1 MNDIVIPPGALDTL
15 SGDDVTGSQDK
26 LDKDKLGKKGARD
39 FRESEWK
46 LRHIALAGLSWQA
59 GEGVHEN
66 TPVLMLHGWL
76 DNSLTFV
83 KLAPELTGL
92 GPVYALDMAGHGHS
106 GHRPEGQ
113 DYLLMDYVADLAEL
127 VERYFQETSDGRIN
141 LVGHSLGGI
150 VGALYAAA
158 FPERVR
164 NLVMID
170 SLGAISRPVSETI
183 PQLRKAIK
191 KRIAGSGR
199 QVVYPDIETAAKAR
213 EGGLSPLS
221 PEAALTLIPR
231 NMKPEE
237 NGLVWRTDPRLRH
250 PSPLMMTEE
259 QVMAS
264 LSALESRV
272 LFVRA
277 DQGLLS
283 YRKDL
288 DERTSVIPNLQVS
301 NVPGGHHCHL
311 DGETGYVADAVR
323 QFLENE

>member
-1 MNDIVIPPGALDTL
+1 MNDMAMPTDASEGQERRDL
-15 SGDDVTGSQDK
+15 SEKIAGP
-26 LDKDKLGKKGARD
+26 

-46 LRHIALAGLSWQA
+46 LRHITLAGLSWPPA
-59 GEGVHEN
+59 PEAHDN
-66 TPVLMLHGWL
+66 TPIIMLHGWL

-83 KLAPELTGL
+83 KLAPELAHL
-92 GPVYALDMAGHGHS
+92 GPVYALDFAGHGHS
-106 GHRPEGQ
+106 GHRPDGQ
-113 DYLLMDYVADLAEL
+113 SYLLMDYVADLAEL
-127 VERYFQETSDGRIN
+127 IERYFQETPDGKVN

-158 FPERVR
+158 FPERIR
-164 NLVMID
+164 SLAMID
-170 SLGAISRPVSETI
+170 SLGALSRPVKETI

-191 KRIAGSGR
+191 KRIAGSGK
-199 QVVYPDIETAAKAR
+199 QVVYPDIATAAKAR

-231 NMKPEE
+231 NMKPWQD
-237 NGLVWRTDPRLRH
+237 GFVWQTDPRLRH

-259 QVMAS
+259 QVLAS
-264 LSALESRV
+264 LAAIETRV

-288 DERTSVIPNLQVS
+288 DKRADAIASLQTVR
-301 NVPGGHHCHL
+301 VPGGHHCHL
-311 DGETGYVADAVR
+311 DGDTGPVVTAIR

>member
-1 MNDIVIPPGALDTL
+1 MSDMSFPTDTPGNQVKD
-15 SGDDVTGSQDK
+15 GSIEK
-26 LDKDKLGKKGARD
+26 SARS
-39 FRESEWK
+39 FRESDWK
-46 LRHIALAGLSWQA
+46 LRHITLAGLSWPA
-59 GEGVHEN
+59 ATDAHDN
-66 TPVLMLHGWL
+66 TPIIMLHGWL

-83 KLAPELTGL
+83 KLAPELARL
-92 GPVYALDMAGHGHS
+92 GPVYALDFAGHGHS

-113 DYLLMDYVADLAEL
+113 SYLLMDYVADLAEL
-127 VERYFQETSDGRIN
+127 VERYFQETPDGRIN

-158 FPERVR
+158 FPERIR

-170 SLGAISRPVSETI
+170 SLGALSRPVKETI
-183 PQLRKAIK
+183 PQLRKAVK

-199 QVVYPDIETAAKAR
+199 QVVYPDIATAAKAR

-231 NMKPEE
+231 NMKPEGE
-237 NGLVWRTDPRLRH
+237 GYVWQTDPRLRH

-259 QVMAS
+259 QVLAS
-264 LSALESRV
+264 LSAIETRV

-277 DQGLLS
+277 DAGLLS

-288 DERTSVIPNLQVS
+288 DKRADAIANLQIV

-311 DGETGYVADAVR
+311 DGETGPAATAIR
-323 QFLENE
+323 QFLDNE

>member
-1 MNDIVIPPGALDTL
+1 MNDMVIPTEP
-15 SGDDVTGSQDK
+15 SGSQPEPIDTQ
-26 LDKDKLGKKGARD
+26 GTTPA
-39 FRESEWK
+39 FRESAWK
-46 LRHIALAGLSWQA
+46 LRHITLAGLSWPS
-59 GEGVHEN
+59 EPESHDN
-66 TPVLMLHGWL
+66 TPILMLHGWL

-83 KLAPELTGL
+83 KLAPELTSL
-92 GPVYALDMAGHGHS
+92 GPVYALDFAGHGHS

-113 DYLLMDYVADLAEL
+113 SYLLMDYVADLAEL
-127 VERYFQETSDGRIN
+127 VERYFQETPHGRIN
-141 LVGHSLGGI
+141 IIGHSLGGI

-158 FPERVR
+158 FPERVQ

-170 SLGAISRPVSETI
+170 SLGALSRPVKETI

-191 KRIAGSGR
+191 KRIAGSGK
-199 QVVYPDIETAAKAR
+199 QVVYPDIATAAKAR

-231 NMKPEE
+231 NMKPE
-237 NGLVWRTDPRLRH
+237 GDGYVWQTDPRLRH
-250 PSPLMMTEE
+250 PSPLMMTED
-259 QVMAS
+259 QVLAS
-264 LSALESRV
+264 LAAIDTRV

-288 DERTSVIPNLQVS
+288 DKRAEAIAHLQIVK
-301 NVPGGHHCHL
+301 VPGGHHCHL
-311 DGETGYVADAVR
+311 DGETGPVVTAIR

>member
-1 MNDIVIPPGALDTL
+1 MNDMAMPTEAAEGQEGRDLTEK
-15 SGDDVTGSQDK
+15 S
-26 LDKDKLGKKGARD
+26 ARS

-46 LRHIALAGLSWQA
+46 LRHITLAGLSLPSA
-59 GEGVHEN
+59 PEAHDN
-66 TPVLMLHGWL
+66 TPIIMLHGWL

-83 KLAPELTGL
+83 KLAPELTDL
-92 GPVYALDMAGHGHS
+92 GPVYALDFAGHGHS
-106 GHRPEGQ
+106 GHRPVGQ
-113 DYLLMDYVADLAEL
+113 SYLLMDYVADLAEL
-127 VERYFQETSDGRIN
+127 IERYFQETPDGKVN

-158 FPERVR
+158 FPERIR
-164 NLVMID
+164 SLAMID
-170 SLGAISRPVSETI
+170 SLGALSRPVKETI

-191 KRIAGSGR
+191 KRIAGSGK
-199 QVVYPDIETAAKAR
+199 QVVYPDIATAAKAR

-231 NMKPEE
+231 NMKRQGE
-237 NGLVWRTDPRLRH
+237 GFVWQTDPRLRH

-259 QVMAS
+259 QVLAS
-264 LSALESRV
+264 LAAIETRV

-288 DERTSVIPNLQVS
+288 DKRAEAIANLRIVK
-301 NVPGGHHCHL
+301 VPGGHHCHL
-311 DGETGYVADAVR
+311 DGDTGPVVTAIR

>member
-1 MNDIVIPPGALDTL
+1 MNDMSIPVEASGSALQSSDAQRTA
-15 SGDDVTGSQDK
+15 SS
-26 LDKDKLGKKGARD
+26 

-46 LRHIALAGLSWQA
+46 LRHITLAGLSWSPTR
-59 GEGVHEN
+59 ESRDK
-66 TPVLMLHGWL
+66 TPILMLHGWL

-83 KLAPELTGL
+83 KLAPELIPL
-92 GPVYALDMAGHGHS
+92 GPVYALDFAGHGHS
-106 GHRPEGQ
+106 GHRPQGQ
-113 DYLLMDYVADLAEL
+113 SYLLMDYVADLAEL
-127 VERYFQETSDGRIN
+127 VERYFQETPDGRIN

-170 SLGAISRPVSETI
+170 SLGALSRPAAETI

-191 KRIAGSGR
+191 KRIAGSGK
-199 QVVYPDIETAAKAR
+199 QVVYPDIATAAKAR

-231 NMKPEE
+231 NMKPRGE
-237 NGLVWRTDPRLRH
+237 GYVWQTDPRLRH

-259 QVMAS
+259 QVLAS
-264 LSALESRV
+264 LAAIDTRA

-288 DERTSVIPNLQVS
+288 DVRADAVANLQIA

-311 DGETGYVADAVR
+311 DGDTAPVVTAIR

>member
-1 MNDIVIPPGALDTL
+1 MNDMSIPPEGPGRQMQD
-15 SGDDVTGSQDK
+15 GDVRE
-26 LDKDKLGKKGARD
+26 AEPA
-39 FRESEWK
+39 FRESYWK
-46 LRHIALAGLSWQA
+46 LRHITLAGLSWPA
-59 GEGVHEN
+59 ATETKGS
-66 TPVLMLHGWL
+66 TPVIMLHGWL

-83 KLAPELTGL
+83 KLAPALTRL
-92 GPVYALDMAGHGHS
+92 GPVHALDFAGHGRS

-113 DYLLMDYVADLAEL
+113 SYLLMDYVADLAEL
-127 VERYFQETSDGRIN
+127 VERYFQETPDGRIN

-158 FPERVR
+158 FPERIR

-170 SLGAISRPVSETI
+170 SLGALSRPVDETI

-199 QVVYPDIETAAKAR
+199 QVLYPDIATAARAR

-221 PEAALTLIPR
+221 HAAALTLIPR
-231 NMKPEE
+231 NMKPEG
-237 NGLVWRTDPRLRH
+237 NGYVWQTDSRLRH

-259 QVMAS
+259 QVLAS
-264 LSALESRV
+264 LSAIETRV

-283 YRKDL
+283 YGKDL
-288 DERTSVIPNLQVS
+288 DKRAEAIANLQIVR
-301 NVPGGHHCHL
+301 VPGGHHCHL
-311 DGETGYVADAVR
+311 DGETRPVESAIT

>member
-1 MNDIVIPPGALDTL
+1 MNDMAIPKEASCGQPDG
-15 SGDDVTGSQDK
+15 SGIQET
-26 LDKDKLGKKGARD
+26 APA

-46 LRHIALAGLSWQA
+46 LRHITLAGLSWPPA
-59 GEGVHEN
+59 SEAHDN
-66 TPVLMLHGWL
+66 TPIIMLHGWL

-83 KLAPELTGL
+83 KLAPELTTL
-92 GPVYALDMAGHGHS
+92 GPIYALDFAGHGHS

-113 DYLLMDYVADLAEL
+113 SYLLMDYVADLAEL
-127 VERYFQETSDGRIN
+127 VERYFQETPDGKIN

-158 FPERVR
+158 FPERVK

-170 SLGAISRPVSETI
+170 SLGALSRPVQETI

-191 KRIAGSGR
+191 KRIAGSGK
-199 QVVYPDIETAAKAR
+199 QVVYPDIATAAKAR

-231 NMKPEE
+231 NMRPE
-237 NGLVWRTDPRLRH
+237 GDGYVWQTDPRLRH

-259 QVMAS
+259 QVLAS
-264 LSALESRV
+264 LAAIETPA

-277 DQGLLS
+277 DEGLLS

-288 DERTSVIPNLQVS
+288 DERAEVIANLQIV

-311 DGETGYVADAVR
+311 DGETGPVVTAIR

>member
-1 MNDIVIPPGALDTL
+1 MNDMSMPTEASGSGIEGGGIDGAAP
-15 SGDDVTGSQDK
+15 S
-26 LDKDKLGKKGARD
+26 
-39 FRESEWK
+39 FRESDWK
-46 LRHIALAGLSWQA
+46 LRHITLAGLSWPAASGSQD
-59 GEGVHEN
+59 N
-66 TPVLMLHGWL
+66 TPIIMLHGWL

-83 KLAPELTGL
+83 RLAPELTPL
-92 GPVYALDMAGHGHS
+92 GPVYALDFAGHGHS

-113 DYLLMDYVADLAEL
+113 SYLLMDYVADLAEL
-127 VERYFQETSDGRIN
+127 VERYFQETPDGRIN

-158 FPERVR
+158 FPERIR

-170 SLGAISRPVSETI
+170 SLGALSRPVKETI

-199 QVVYPDIETAAKAR
+199 QVVYPDIPTAAKAR

-231 NMKPEE
+231 NMKPQ
-237 NGLVWRTDPRLRH
+237 GDGFVWQTDPRLRH

-259 QVMAS
+259 QVLAS
-264 LSALESRV
+264 LAAIETRV

-288 DERTSVIPNLQVS
+288 DRRAEAIANLQIVK
-301 NVPGGHHCHL
+301 VPGGHHCHL
-311 DGETGYVADAVR
+311 DGETRPVVTAIR
-323 QFLENE
+323 QFLEKE

>member
-1 MNDIVIPPGALDTL
+1 MNDMAIPTEASCSQPEH
-15 SGDDVTGSQDK
+15 SGIQE
-26 LDKDKLGKKGARD
+26 AAPA
-39 FRESEWK
+39 FWESEWK
-46 LRHIALAGLSWQA
+46 LRHITLAGLSWSPA
-59 GEGVHEN
+59 SEAKAK
-66 TPVLMLHGWL
+66 TPIIMLHGWL

-83 KLAPELTGL
+83 KLAPELTSL
-92 GPVYALDMAGHGHS
+92 GPVYALDFAGHGHS
-106 GHRPEGQ
+106 GHRPDGQ
-113 DYLLMDYVADLAEL
+113 SYLLMDYVADLAEL
-127 VERYFQETSDGRIN
+127 VERYFQETPDGRIN

-164 NLVMID
+164 DLVMID
-170 SLGAISRPVSETI
+170 SLGALSRPVKETI

-191 KRIAGSGR
+191 KRIAGSGK
-199 QVVYPDIETAAKAR
+199 QVVYPDIATAAKAR

-231 NMKPEE
+231 NMKPQ
-237 NGLVWRTDPRLRH
+237 GDGYIWQTDPRLRH
-250 PSPLMMTEE
+250 PSPLMMTED
-259 QVMAS
+259 QVLAS
-264 LSALESRV
+264 LAAVESRV

-288 DERTSVIPNLQVS
+288 DERAGAIANLQIAK
-301 NVPGGHHCHL
+301 VPGGHHCHL
-311 DGETGYVADAVR
+311 DGDTGPVVTAIR

>member
-1 MNDIVIPPGALDTL
+1 MNDTAMPIETAGSRA
-15 SGDDVTGSQDK
+15 GREETGQTTQ
-26 LDKDKLGKKGARD
+26 A

-46 LRHIALAGLSWQA
+46 LRNLTLAGLSWPA
-59 GEGVHEN
+59 TDGARHDI
-66 TPVLMLHGWL
+66 PIIMLHGWL

-83 KLAPELTGL
+83 KLAPELAHL
-92 GPVYALDMAGHGHS
+92 GPVYALDFAGHGHS

-113 DYLLMDYVADLAEL
+113 SYLLMDYVADVAEL
-127 VERYFQETSDGRIN
+127 IERYFQETPDGRVR

-164 NLVMID
+164 DLVMID
-170 SLGAISRPVSETI
+170 SLGALSRPVSETI
-183 PQLRKAIK
+183 PQLTKAIK

-199 QVVYPDIETAAKAR
+199 QVVYPDIATAAKAR

-231 NMKPEE
+231 NMKPQD
-237 NGLVWRTDPRLRH
+237 GGYVWQTDPRLRH
-250 PSPLMMTEE
+250 PSPLMMTED
-259 QVMAS
+259 QVLAS
-264 LSALESRV
+264 LAAIETRV

-288 DERTSVIPNLQVS
+288 DKRADAITNLQIA

-311 DGETGYVADAVR
+311 DGETSPVLTAIR

>member
-1 MNDIVIPPGALDTL
+1 MNDMAIPTEASCGQPDG
-15 SGDDVTGSQDK
+15 SGIQET
-26 LDKDKLGKKGARD
+26 APA

-46 LRHIALAGLSWQA
+46 LLHITLAGLSWPPA
-59 GEGVHEN
+59 SEAHDN
-66 TPVLMLHGWL
+66 TPIIMLHGWL

-83 KLAPELTGL
+83 KLAPELTTL
-92 GPVYALDMAGHGHS
+92 GPIYALDFAGHGHS

-113 DYLLMDYVADLAEL
+113 SYLLMDYVADLAEL
-127 VERYFQETSDGRIN
+127 VERYFQETPDGKIN

-158 FPERVR
+158 FPERVK

-170 SLGAISRPVSETI
+170 SLGALSRPVQETI

-191 KRIAGSGR
+191 KRIAGSGK
-199 QVVYPDIETAAKAR
+199 QVVYPDIATAAKAR

-231 NMKPEE
+231 NMRPEAD
-237 NGLVWRTDPRLRH
+237 GYVWQTDPRLRH

-259 QVMAS
+259 QVLAS
-264 LSALESRV
+264 LAAIETPA

-277 DQGLLS
+277 DEGLLS

-288 DERTSVIPNLQVS
+288 DQRAEVIANLQIV

-311 DGETGYVADAVR
+311 DGETGPVVTAIR

>member
-1 MNDIVIPPGALDTL
+1 MNDMAMPTEASERQEGGTI
-15 SGDDVTGSQDK
+15 TGNTSQP
-26 LDKDKLGKKGARD
+26 

-46 LRHIALAGLSWQA
+46 LRHITLAGLSWPA
-59 GEGVHEN
+59 APGTHDN
-66 TPVLMLHGWL
+66 TPIIMLHGWL

-83 KLAPELTGL
+83 KLAPELTPL
-92 GPVYALDMAGHGHS
+92 GSVYALDFAGHGHS

-113 DYLLMDYVADLAEL
+113 SYLLMDYVADLAEL
-127 VERYFQETSDGRIN
+127 VERYFQETPDGRVN

-158 FPERVR
+158 FPERIR

-170 SLGAISRPVSETI
+170 SLGALSRPVKETI

-191 KRIAGSGR
+191 KRIAGSGK
-199 QVVYPDIETAAKAR
+199 QVVYPDIATAAKAR

-231 NMKPEE
+231 NMKPQ
-237 NGLVWRTDPRLRH
+237 GDGYVWQTDPRLRH

-259 QVMAS
+259 QVLAS
-264 LSALESRV
+264 LAAIETRV

-288 DERTSVIPNLQVS
+288 DERAEAIANLQIAK
-301 NVPGGHHCHL
+301 VPGGHHCHL
-311 DGETGYVADAVR
+311 DGETGPVVTAIR

>member
-1 MNDIVIPPGALDTL
+1 MNEMSIPGEL
-15 SGDDVTGSQDK
+15 SGTQVKDGSVTEPD
-26 LDKDKLGKKGARD
+26 RV
-39 FRESEWK
+39 FRESDWK
-46 LRHIALAGLSWQA
+46 LRHINLAGLSWPSNPDA
-59 GEGVHEN
+59 RDK
-66 TPVLMLHGWL
+66 TPIILLHGWL

-83 KLAPELTGL
+83 KLAPELAEL
-92 GPVYALDMAGHGHS
+92 GPVYALDFAGHGHS

-127 VERYFQETSDGRIN
+127 VERYFQETPDGRIN

-164 NLVMID
+164 SLAMID
-170 SLGAISRPVSETI
+170 SLGALSRPAKETV

-191 KRIAGSGR
+191 KRIAGSGKR
-199 QVVYPDIETAAKAR
+199 VVYPDIATAAKAR

-231 NMKPEE
+231 NMKPE
-237 NGLVWRTDPRLRH
+237 GGGYVWRTDSRLRH

-259 QVMAS
+259 QVVAS
-264 LSALESRV
+264 LSAVKTPV

-277 DQGLLS
+277 ETGLLS
-283 YRKDL
+283 QRNGL
-288 DERTSVIPNLQVS
+288 DERADAIADLRVVT
-301 NVPGGHHCHL
+301 VPGGHHCHL
-311 DGETGYVADAVR
+311 DGETGPVVTAIR
-323 QFLENE
+323 HFLENE

>member
-1 MNDIVIPPGALDTL
+1 MNDMATPTEASGGHREDTDIQNALPT
-15 SGDDVTGSQDK
+15 
-26 LDKDKLGKKGARD
+26 

-46 LRHIALAGLSWQA
+46 LRHITLAGLSWPSVPDA
-59 GEGVHEN
+59 HDS
-66 TPVLMLHGWL
+66 TPILMLHGWL

-83 KLAPELTGL
+83 KLAPELTEL
-92 GPVYALDMAGHGHS
+92 GPVYALDFAGHGHS

-113 DYLLMDYVADLAEL
+113 SYLLMDYVADLAEL
-127 VERYFQETSDGRIN
+127 IERYFQETPDGRIN

-158 FPERVR
+158 FPERIR

-170 SLGAISRPVSETI
+170 SLGALSRPVKETI

-191 KRIAGSGR
+191 KRIAGSGK
-199 QVVYPDIETAAKAR
+199 QIVYPDVATAAKAR

-221 PEAALTLIPR
+221 SEAALTLIPR
-231 NMKPEE
+231 NMKVQGE
-237 NGLVWRTDPRLRH
+237 GYVWQTDPRLRH

-259 QVMAS
+259 QVLAS
-264 LSALESRV
+264 LAAIEARV

-283 YRKDL
+283 YRQDL
-288 DERTSVIPNLQVS
+288 DKRAGAIANLQIAQ
-301 NVPGGHHCHL
+301 VPGGHHCHL
-311 DGETGYVADAVR
+311 DGETGPVVTAIR
-323 QFLENE
+323 HFLKNE

>member
-1 MNDIVIPPGALDTL
+1 MNDMAMPMETL
-15 SGDDVTGSQDK
+15 EGRAGGHPTVETAQS
-26 LDKDKLGKKGARD
+26 

-46 LRHIALAGLSWQA
+46 LRHITLAGLSWPTA
-59 GEGVHEN
+59 PEKPEN
-66 TPVLMLHGWL
+66 TPIIMLHGWL

-83 KLAPELTGL
+83 KLSPELTNL
-92 GPVYALDMAGHGHS
+92 GPVYALDFAGHGQS

-113 DYLLMDYVADLAEL
+113 SYLLMDYVADLAEL
-127 VERYFQETSDGRIN
+127 VERYFQETPDGRIN

-170 SLGAISRPVSETI
+170 SLGALSRPASETI

-199 QVVYPDIETAAKAR
+199 QVVYPDVATAAKAR

-231 NMKPEE
+231 NMKPE
-237 NGLVWRTDPRLRH
+237 GDGYVWQTDSRLRH

-259 QVMAS
+259 QVLAS
-264 LSALESRV
+264 LEAIDTRV
-272 LFVRA
+272 LFIRA

-283 YRKDL
+283 YRKEL
-288 DERTSVIPNLQVS
+288 DQRADAIANLQIV

-311 DGETGYVADAVR
+311 DGETGPVVTAIR

>member
-1 MNDIVIPPGALDTL
+1 MNDIAMPPGSVADNRLEGDVD
-15 SGDDVTGSQDK
+15 SGADEKAT
-26 LDKDKLGKKGARD
+26 RD

-46 LRHIALAGLSWQA
+46 LRHITLAGLSWPA
-59 GEGVHEN
+59 CPEVHEN
-66 TPVLMLHGWL
+66 TPILMLHGWL
-76 DNSLTFV
+76 DNSMTFV
-83 KLAPELTGL
+83 KLAPELAGL
-92 GPVYALDMAGHGHS
+92 GPVYALDLAGHGHS
-106 GHRPEGQ
+106 GHRPDGQ
-113 DYLLMDYVADLAEL
+113 NYLLMDYVADLAEL

-150 VGALYAAA
+150 VAALYAAA

-183 PQLRKAIK
+183 PQLKKAIK

-199 QVVYPDIETAAKAR
+199 QVVYPDIESAAKAR

-231 NMKPEE
+231 NMKPVD
-237 NGLVWRTDPRLRH
+237 NGFVWRTDPRLRH

-259 QVMAS
+259 QVTAS
-264 LSALESRV
+264 LAALETRS

-277 DQGLLS
+277 DQGLLA

-288 DERTSVIPNLQVS
+288 DKRATAIANLQTS

-323 QFLENE
+323 QFLGNE

>member
-1 MNDIVIPPGALDTL
+1 MNDIAMPSGSVENRAEDHVDSGA
-15 SGDDVTGSQDK
+15 DDKASPDV
-26 LDKDKLGKKGARD
+26 
-39 FRESEWK
+39 RESEWK
-46 LRHIALAGLSWQA
+46 LRHITLAGLSWQA
-59 GEGVHEN
+59 CPDVHEN
-66 TPVLMLHGWL
+66 TPILMLHGWL
-76 DNSLTFV
+76 DNSMTFV
-83 KLAPELTGL
+83 KLAPALTGL
-92 GPVYALDMAGHGHS
+92 GPVYALDLAGHGHS

-113 DYLLMDYVADLAEL
+113 NYLLMDYVADLAEL
-127 VERYFQETSDGRIN
+127 VERYFQETSDGRVN

-150 VGALYAAA
+150 VAALYAAA

-170 SLGAISRPVSETI
+170 SLGAMSRPVSETI

-231 NMKPEE
+231 NMKPVD
-237 NGLVWRTDPRLRH
+237 NGFVWRTDPRLRH

-259 QVMAS
+259 QVTAS
-264 LSALESRV
+264 LAALETRA

-277 DQGLLS
+277 DEGLLA

-288 DERTSVIPNLQVS
+288 DERASAIANLQIT

-323 QFLENE
+323 HFLGNE

>member
-1 MNDIVIPPGALDTL
+1 MNDMSIPTEASGSEVKRRGSEEGAPTY
-15 SGDDVTGSQDK
+15 
-26 LDKDKLGKKGARD
+26 
-39 FRESEWK
+39 RESDWK
-46 LRHIALAGLSWQA
+46 LRHITLAGLSWPA
-59 GEGVHEN
+59 APGTRDN
-66 TPVLMLHGWL
+66 TPIIMLHGWL

-83 KLAPELTGL
+83 KLAPELTAL
-92 GPVYALDMAGHGHS
+92 GAVYAVDFAGHGHS

-113 DYLLMDYVADLAEL
+113 SYLLMDYVADLAEL
-127 VERYFQETSDGRIN
+127 VERYFQETPDGRIN

-158 FPERVR
+158 FPERIH

-170 SLGAISRPVSETI
+170 SLGALSRPVKETI

-199 QVVYPDIETAAKAR
+199 QVVYADIATAAKAR

-231 NMKPEE
+231 NMKPE
-237 NGLVWRTDPRLRH
+237 GDGYVWQTDPRLRH

-259 QVMAS
+259 QVIAS
-264 LSALESRV
+264 LEAIENRV

-288 DERTSVIPNLQVS
+288 DKRAEAIANLQIV

-311 DGETGYVADAVR
+311 DGDTGPVAKAIR

>member
-1 MNDIVIPPGALDTL
+1 MSEMAMPAEA
-15 SGDDVTGSQDK
+15 SDDQEGRDPAEK
-26 LDKDKLGKKGARD
+26 CARP

-46 LRHIALAGLSWQA
+46 LRHITLAGLSWPSA
-59 GEGVHEN
+59 PEAHDN
-66 TPVLMLHGWL
+66 TPIIMLHGWL

-83 KLAPELTGL
+83 KLAPELAHL
-92 GPVYALDMAGHGHS
+92 GPIYALDFAGHGHS
-106 GHRPEGQ
+106 GHRPDGQ
-113 DYLLMDYVADLAEL
+113 SYLLMDYVADLAEL
-127 VERYFQETSDGRIN
+127 IERYFQETPDGRVN

-158 FPERVR
+158 FPERIR
-164 NLVMID
+164 SLAMID
-170 SLGAISRPVSETI
+170 SLGALSRPVKETI

-191 KRIAGSGR
+191 KRIAGSGK
-199 QVVYPDIETAAKAR
+199 QVIYPDIATAAKAR

-231 NMKPEE
+231 NMKPRGE
-237 NGLVWRTDPRLRH
+237 GFVWQTDPRLRH

-259 QVMAS
+259 QVLAS
-264 LSALESRV
+264 LAAIETRV

-288 DERTSVIPNLQVS
+288 DKRADAIAGLQTVK
-301 NVPGGHHCHL
+301 VPGGHHCHL
-311 DGETGYVADAVR
+311 DGDTGPVVTAIR

>member
-1 MNDIVIPPGALDTL
+1 MNDMAIPKEASCGQPDG
-15 SGDDVTGSQDK
+15 SGIQET
-26 LDKDKLGKKGARD
+26 APA

-46 LRHIALAGLSWQA
+46 LRHITLAGLSWPPA
-59 GEGVHEN
+59 SEAHDN
-66 TPVLMLHGWL
+66 TPIIMLHGWL

-83 KLAPELTGL
+83 KLAPELTTL
-92 GPVYALDMAGHGHS
+92 GPIYALDFAGHGHS

-113 DYLLMDYVADLAEL
+113 SYLLMDYVADLAEL
-127 VERYFQETSDGRIN
+127 VERYFQETPDGKIN

-158 FPERVR
+158 FPERVK

-170 SLGAISRPVSETI
+170 SLGALSRPVQETI

-191 KRIAGSGR
+191 KRIAGSGKH
-199 QVVYPDIETAAKAR
+199 VVYPDIATAAKAR

-231 NMKPEE
+231 NMRPE
-237 NGLVWRTDPRLRH
+237 GDGYVWQTDPRLRH

-259 QVMAS
+259 QVLAS
-264 LSALESRV
+264 LAAIETPA

-277 DQGLLS
+277 DEGLLS

-288 DERTSVIPNLQVS
+288 DERAEVIANLQIV

-311 DGETGYVADAVR
+311 DGETGPVVTAIR